1 MRKPWIGYVER
12 LVLCLYAVAFLASS
26 KLELTR
32 GAQQHAHTPPADS
45 GGWHGA
51 QSMSLIVSAH
61 NYTRL
66 PAQIPGVR
74 RSASLDLVRRGLRPP
89 HAPMLRLVSSRHT
102 EHMAGTI

>member
-74 RSASLDLVRRGLRPP
+74 RILSTHRAHGGHDPTGLFRSP
-89 HAPMLRLVSSRHT
+89 
-102 EHMAGTI
+102 